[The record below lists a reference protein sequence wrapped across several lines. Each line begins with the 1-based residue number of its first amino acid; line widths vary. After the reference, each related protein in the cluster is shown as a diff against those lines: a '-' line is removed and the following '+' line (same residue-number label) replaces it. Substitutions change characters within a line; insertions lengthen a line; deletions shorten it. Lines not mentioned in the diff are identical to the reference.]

1 MYIFKILGTYG
12 QSTLQKKWSNL
23 HLNPDLNE
31 NTQDWGGFFGTVFL
45 CYCGSVVAVTRP
57 SPKSRGLDLRSM
69 GPTCRILG
77 SLWTWVKKK
86 KNHIFIFIISLQLKC
101 SSSFHHECRPQIP
114 VVLPVPVTSAV
125 PSSTE
130 ITDVL
135 MPHYRCC
142 RSPKILFMLM
152 SASKLQ

>member
-1 MYIFKILGTYG
+1 MVKAPSRKNDLIYT
-12 QSTLQKKWSNL
+12 STLTWMRTPKTGAVSL
-23 HLNPDLNE
+23 GLC
-31 NTQDWGGFFGTVFL
+31 FSVTVAQL
-45 CYCGSVVAVTRP
+45 YLS
-57 SPKSRGLDLRSM
+57 LDLL
-69 GPTCRILG
+69 PKAEV
-77 SLWTWVKKK
+77 WTWDPWDPRVEFLGVCGLGWRKK